1 MENIATNANKSLLQ
15 EQDREKTTQYWN
27 SPIRT
32 ISRTRWWESG
42 AIVRHINHRIAGIIS
57 NGTEG
62 GDIDLLRA
70 QSGGLSFQRAISV
83 GCGDA
88 YHELQLLKA
97 GIVEHFDLYEIAPR
111 RVEAIHS
118 RAKSMG
124 LSERITVASSDAFA
138 EHLNGLY
145 DLVYWKDA
153 LHHMFPSLDAVQWS
167 SRVLKNN
174 GLFFMNECVAP
185 TYMQWTERQ
194 LDLAER
200 IRQLLPPRYL
210 TNPYHP
216 DRLVAMRRERP
227 VIEHIRATDPSECV
241 DSSNILPSIKAVFSN
256 AVVIPTGGIVYMLAL
271 NDILANFDEVRD
283 DGLLSALMAIDD
295 MHSDA
300 GDYIYAV
307 AYARKCDRRME

>member
-1 MENIATNANKSLLQ
+1 
-15 EQDREKTTQYWN
+15 
-27 SPIRT
+27 
-32 ISRTRWWESG
+32 
-42 AIVRHINHRIAGIIS
+42 
-57 NGTEG
+57 
-62 GDIDLLRA
+62 
-70 QSGGLSFQRAISV
+70 
-83 GCGDA
+83 
-88 YHELQLLKA
+88 
-97 GIVEHFDLYEIAPR
+97 
-111 RVEAIHS
+111 
-118 RAKSMG
+118 MG
-124 LSERITVASSDAFA
+124 LSERITVTSSDAFA
-138 EHLNGLY
+138 EHLHGLY

-153 LHHMFPSLDAVQWS
+153 LHHMFPSLDAIQWS

-241 DSSNILPSIKAVFSN
+241 DSGNILPSIKAVFSN